1 MLCFSDLEGFLYEFA
16 DIGKEDSPSIEEL
29 FSVCCVSVI
38 WRVFCMSLLTSARRT
53 VLVLKSY
60 FPCVVFQ

>member
-1 MLCFSDLEGFLYEFA
+1 MCVLHSCFHSPGLGELFLCLCFSDLEGFLNEFA

-38 WRVFCMSLLTSARRT
+38 
-53 VLVLKSY
+53 
-60 FPCVVFQ
+60 

>member
-1 MLCFSDLEGFLYEFA
+1 MSLLTSARRTVLVLKSYFRVLCFSDLEGFLNEFA

-38 WRVFCMSLLTSARRT
+38 
-53 VLVLKSY
+53 
-60 FPCVVFQ
+60 

>member
-1 MLCFSDLEGFLYEFA
+1 MSCSPHRAFKGFSNEFA

-38 WRVFCMSLLTSARRT
+38 
-53 VLVLKSY
+53 
-60 FPCVVFQ
+60 